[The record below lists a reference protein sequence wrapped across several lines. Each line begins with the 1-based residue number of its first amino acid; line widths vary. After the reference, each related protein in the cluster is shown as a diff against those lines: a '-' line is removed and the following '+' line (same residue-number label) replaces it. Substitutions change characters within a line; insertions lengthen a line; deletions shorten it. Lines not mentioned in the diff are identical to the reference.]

1 MSASHRVLRLITRL
15 NIGGPARQA
24 LALTRLLR
32 PEHDTVLGAGTP
44 TASEGELTDS
54 DVPVH
59 RLPLVR
65 PLRPATDARAVPA
78 VRRLIRQHQ
87 AELVHSH
94 MAKAGTV
101 GRLAAA
107 TVRPRP
113 RTVHTYHGHVL
124 DGYFRPAVERAF
136 VATERALAHLTDV
149 IVAISPEIRDSL
161 LELGIGKPDQY
172 RVIPLGFDL
181 EAHRAV
187 TGPSNALRARLG
199 LSNGVPLV
207 GAVGRL
213 VPIKDHSTLLQA
225 MAQLPDAHLAVLG
238 DGELRAALEAEAA
251 TRGLSQRVHFVGWWT
266 DIPSAMADMDVV
278 ALSSRNEGTPVSLIE
293 AGACGRPVV
302 ATDVGGVRS
311 VVADEESGLLV
322 PAEDPSSMAEALDRV
337 LRDPDLGH
345 RFGSA
350 GRDAS
355 KSFGLERLLGDVRAL
370 YADLLTSS

>member
-1 MSASHRVLRLITRL
+1 MSAPHRVVRLITRL

-24 LALTRLLR
+24 LALARWLR

-44 TASEGELTDS
+44 TESEGELSDA
-54 DVPVH
+54 DVPVY

-65 PLRPATDARAVPA
+65 PLRPATDARALPA

-87 AELVHSH
+87 AELVHTH

-107 TVRPRP
+107 SVRPRP

-124 DGYFRPAVERAF
+124 DGYFSRGVERAF
-136 VATERALAHLTDV
+136 VAGEQALARLTDV

-161 LELGIGKPDQY
+161 LDLGIGTPEQY

-181 EAHRAV
+181 QAHRAV
-187 TGPSNALRARLG
+187 VGPSGALRERLG
-199 LSNGVPLV
+199 LKDDTPLV
-207 GAVGRL
+207 GVVGRL

-225 MAQLPDAHLAVLG
+225 MARLPDAHLAVLG
-238 DGELRAALEAEAA
+238 DGELRAVLEAEVA
-251 TRGLSQRVHFVGWWT
+251 TRGLAQRVHFVGWWT
-266 DIPSAMADMDVV
+266 DIPAALADIDVV

-311 VVADEESGLLV
+311 VVADGESGLLV
-322 PAEDPSSMAEALDRV
+322 PAQDPVTLAHALGRV
-337 LRDPDLGH
+337 LGDADLSR
-345 RFGSA
+345 RFGRVGRARSA
-350 GRDAS
+350 AFEQDRL
-355 KSFGLERLLGDVRAL
+355 FGDIRAL
-370 YADLLTSS
+370 YQELLT